1 MRRRTLWQAGA
12 AALFPAVGSRGGP
25 LAPFAPSAPSAPLAP
40 TASSVP
46 SPLLNGSSRL
56 VWHAAAAAL
65 LDDEGLAHALPGVPA
80 TPPAVVPELAPP
92 VVWHATADGRLQRW
106 RWSHAPRPG
115 WQRLV
120 DTQLPAPA
128 HALAAAAD
136 GEVLAA
142 HGEQLTLL
150 DARGHLLRRYDGQDL
165 AHTRQGRAAS
175 LHALPHRRSL
185 LAAWPALREW
195 WEISLDPA
203 APPVFDGYVHDHRM
217 AEAIASPGHLGVRR
231 IPFDGPAP
239 VPGFAPAGWPW
250 AAAMDG
256 EAVTVVHLDVR
267 RTVAR
272 WPAPAAQVAASVMHV
287 GLWWLPVAG
296 DLWAVDPR
304 RWTVLQRRAT
314 PWAGEGVHTLVSAQ
328 GHLHALVGGT
338 VWQDAGGD
346 WQPVAQGVA
355 ALGVAPRADALL
367 TAPPPWSGVAGLD
380 ASPATR

>member
-12 AALFPAVGSRGGP
+12 VALFPGTGLHAAS
-25 LAPFAPSAPSAPLAP
+25 SAPMAA
-40 TASSVP
+40 
-46 SPLLNGSSRL
+46 GSRL
-56 VWHAAAAAL
+56 VWHRGAVAL
-65 LDDEGLAHALPGVPA
+65 LDRHGEAHAVPGVPSA
-80 TPPAVVPELAPP
+80 PPAVVPGSGT
-92 VVWHATADGRLQRW
+92 VSTWHATVDGRLQQW
-106 RWSHAPRPG
+106 RWADAPRAG

-120 DTQLPAPA
+120 DTELPAPA
-128 HALAAAAD
+128 HALVAAGG

-142 HGEQLTLL
+142 HAEQLTLL
-150 DARGHLLRRYDGQDL
+150 DAGGQWLRRYDGQDL
-165 AHTRQGRAAS
+165 AHTRHGRAAA
-175 LHALPHRRSL
+175 LAALPHRHSL

-272 WPAPAAQVAASVMHV
+272 WPAPGAQIGASVMHE

-296 DLWAVDPR
+296 ELWAVDPR
-304 RWTVLQRRAT
+304 RWTLLRRRTAPDAT
-314 PWAGEGVHTLVSAQ
+314 GPVRTLVSAQ
-328 GHLHALVGGT
+328 GRLHALAGDT
-338 VWQDAGGD
+338 VWRDADGE

-355 ALGVAPRADALL
+355 ALGLAPREGALL
-367 TAPPPWSGVAGLD
+367 TVPPPWNGVMAVD
-380 ASPATR
+380 TAER